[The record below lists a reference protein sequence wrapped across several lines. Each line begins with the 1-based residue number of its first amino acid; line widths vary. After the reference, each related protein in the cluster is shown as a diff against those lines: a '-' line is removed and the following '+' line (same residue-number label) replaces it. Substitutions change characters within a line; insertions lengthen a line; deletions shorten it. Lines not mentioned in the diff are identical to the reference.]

1 MVPVAEIA
9 DPANDY
15 NLNIPRYI
23 DSSEPEDLHDLEAHL
38 RGGIPNRD
46 IDELQE
52 YWDVFPSVRKA
63 LFKRGDRKGYS
74 EARVESSQVKA
85 TILAHDE
92 FAAYQERVGG
102 IFDQWRAAHTKRL
115 RSLKVDDKPK
125 QVIQKLSEDM
135 LTRFADVPLLSRYDV
150 YQRLMDYWAD
160 VMQDDVYL
168 IAADGWLEAAKPRGV
183 IDDKEKKIK
192 ETPDLVVK
200 RKKYK
205 MDLIPPPLIVARY
218 FADEQAKVDTIQARQ
233 EEATQALEEFTEEH
247 AVEEGLLEEALNDK
261 GKVTKGGVKDR
272 LTAIQSELDS
282 DEEEAAL
289 TRCQEL
295 MDAESDAKKAVKAA
309 QEKLDA
315 KVLAK
320 YAKLTEGDIKALTVD
335 AKWFTSIQSAIDGE
349 VNRITQRL
357 AERVKELE
365 ERYSDTMP
373 ELESEIDTLSS
384 TVEGHLKQMGLVWV

>member
-1 MVPVAEIA
+1 MVPVSEIA
-9 DPANDY
+9 DPSNDY

-46 IDELQE
+46 IDDLSE
-52 YWDVFPSVRKA
+52 YWDVFPSLRQV
-63 LFKRGDRKGYS
+63 LFQPGDRDGYS
-74 EARVESSQVKA
+74 EACVEAQQVKP

-92 FAAYQERVGG
+92 FVAYQERVSA
-102 IFDQWRAAHTKRL
+102 IFDEWRASHSERL
-115 RSLKVDDKPK
+115 HGLKVSDLPR
-125 QVIQKLSEDM
+125 QVIHELSEDL
-135 LTRFADVPLLSRYDV
+135 LTRFADLPLLSRYDV

-168 IAADGWLEAAKPRGV
+168 IAGDGWLEAAKPRGV

-200 RKKYK
+200 KKKYK

-218 FADEQAKVDTIQARQ
+218 FADKQAEIDALQAKQD
-233 EEATQALEEFTEEH
+233 EATQALEEYTEEH

-261 GKVTKGGVKDR
+261 GKVTKAGVSDR
-272 LTAIQSELDS
+272 LKALKDEPDS

-289 TRCQEL
+289 KRCLEL
-295 MDAESDAKKAVKAA
+295 MEAESDAKKAVKQA

-315 KVLAK
+315 VVLKK
-320 YAKLTEGDIKALTVD
+320 YGALSEAEIKSLAVD
-335 AKWFTSIQSAIDGE
+335 DKWFASIQTAIEGE
-349 VNRITQRL
+349 VSRITYGL
-357 AERVKELE
+357 AERVRELRQ
-365 ERYSDTMP
+365 RYSNAMP
-373 ELESEIDTLSS
+373 RLEDRLEAVSKK
-384 TVEGHLKQMGLVWV
+384 VEGHLKKMGLVW